1 MAQSILALALFLV
14 FNSSNLTGT
23 WMGEMKDNEGGVGGA
38 YLQLAQEGA
47 RITGTTGASKDRTW
61 PIQNAIYSN
70 GRLTFAAI
78 STDPES
84 GSQSRWIFDLKVDD
98 DHMSGTAEGVR
109 DGHSW
114 KMGITLTRQK

>member
-1 MAQSILALALFLV
+1 MTQSILALTLFLA
-14 FNSSNLTGT
+14 FNSSNLSGT
-23 WMGEMKDNEGGVGGA
+23 WTGEMKDNEGGVGGA
-38 YLQLAQEGA
+38 YLQLIQDGT

-70 GRLTFAAI
+70 GQLTFAAI

-84 GSQSRWIFDLKVDD
+84 GSQSRWIFDLKVDN
-98 DHMSGTAEGVR
+98 DHMSGTAEGAR

>member
-1 MAQSILALALFLV
+1 MTQSILALTLFLA
-14 FNSSNLTGT
+14 FNSSNLSGT
-23 WMGEMKDNEGGVGGA
+23 WTGEMKDNEGGVGGA
-38 YLQLAQEGA
+38 YLQLTQEGT

-61 PIQNAIYSN
+61 PIQNATYSN
-70 GRLTFAAI
+70 GRLAFAAI

-84 GSQSRWIFDLKVDD
+84 GSQSRWIFDLKVED
-98 DHMSGTAEGVR
+98 DHMSGTAEGAR

>member
-1 MAQSILALALFLV
+1 MAQSVLALTLFLA
-14 FNSSNLTGT
+14 FNSSNLAGT
-23 WMGEMKDNEGGVGGA
+23 WTGEMKDNEGGVGGA
-38 YLQLAQEGA
+38 YLQLTQDGT

-61 PIQNAIYSN
+61 PIQNVIYSN

-84 GSQSRWIFDLKVDD
+84 GSQSRWIFDLKVAD
-98 DHMSGTAEGVR
+98 DHMSGTAEGAR